1 MSGRGYVHGYGRRE
15 AERLLDQAGG
25 LAGLLHH
32 DTAYPPGCRVLEAG
46 CGVGAQTV
54 ILAAGSPGADI
65 VSVDI
70 SPESLAR
77 ARDRVA
83 AAGIENVRFEQADI
97 TALSFPDG
105 SFDHVFVCFVLE
117 HLTDPQRTLAELKRV
132 LVPGGTVTAIEGDHG
147 SCYFHPETPAGR
159 AAWNGLVAS
168 QARLGG
174 DSLIGRRV
182 YPLLAGAGFTDVMV
196 SPRHVYSDGSR
207 PDVAEAFVRKIIVP
221 MVQGARQAALDAGL
235 VDAATF
241 DAGVADL
248 LRTAE
253 PDGSFCY
260 TFFKGTA
267 RK

>member
-1 MSGRGYVHGYGRRE
+1 MSGSGYVHGYGSRE

-32 DTAYPPGCRVLEAG
+32 DTGYPPGGRVLEAG

-54 ILAAGSPGADI
+54 ILAEKSPGADI
-65 VSVDI
+65 TSVDI
-70 SPESLAR
+70 SPDSLAR
-77 ARDRVA
+77 AEAAVR
-83 AAGIENVRFEQADI
+83 AAGYGQVRFERADI
-97 TALSFPDG
+97 TRLPFADA

-117 HLTDPQRTLAELKRV
+117 HLPDPGAALAELGRV
-132 LVPGGTVTAIEGDHG
+132 LRPGGDITVIEGDHG
-147 SCYFHPETPAGR
+147 SCYFHPETPAAR
-159 AAWNGLVAS
+159 TAWQGLVTA
-168 QARLGG
+168 QALLGG

-182 YPLLAGAGFTDVMV
+182 YPLLAGAGFRDIRV
-196 SPRHVYSDGSR
+196 SSRLVYSDGSL

-221 MVQGARQAALDAGL
+221 MVAGAREAALANGL
-235 VDAATF
+235 ADAATF
-241 DAGVADL
+241 DAGLADL

-253 PDGSFCY
+253 PDGTFCY